1 MGGGG
6 GNVNAPSAAEPGGGG
21 GDGYGGGGG
30 GGDSSN
36 PQDGG
41 GGGAGGSYSAYSNV
55 IYSTST
61 STVGF
66 INIEYTVYSGVVLQY
81 DVSTQKV
88 FYNAK
93 TFVIEHPLQID
104 KYLVHACLEGPEA
117 GVYYRGT
124 GVITSESKSVEIY
137 LADYVEKLAFDF
149 TIHVTPYLSNDDKE
163 KEPYF
168 PKLITTDVNNGMFTV
183 YSDIVPCK
191 FNYLVFGTRQNIE
204 VEPLKELTYVKG
216 DGPYKWI

>member
-1 MGGGG
+1 MTWRANNGRGRTFIDGIMWIPDG
-6 GNVNAPSAAEPGGGG
+6 PSS
-21 GDGYGGGGG
+21 DYKC
-30 GGDSSN
+30 
-36 PQDGG
+36 
-41 GGGAGGSYSAYSNV
+41 
-55 IYSTST
+55 YSTKEQ
-61 STVGF
+61 V
-66 INIEYTVYSGVVLQY
+66 
-81 DVSTQKV
+81 
-88 FYNAK
+88 K
-93 TFVIEHPLQID
+93 TFIIDHPLQTE

-124 GVITSESKSVEIY
+124 GVITSESKSVEIH
-137 LADYVEKLAFDF
+137 LADYVEELAFDF
-149 TIHVTPYLSNDDKE
+149 TIHVTPYLSDDDKE

-168 PKLITTDVNNGMFTV
+168 PKLITTDVKNGMFTV